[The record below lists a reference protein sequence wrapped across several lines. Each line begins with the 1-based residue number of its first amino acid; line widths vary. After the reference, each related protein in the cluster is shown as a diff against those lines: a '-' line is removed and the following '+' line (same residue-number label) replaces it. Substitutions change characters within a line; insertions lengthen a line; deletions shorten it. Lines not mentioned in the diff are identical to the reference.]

1 MNLQEII
8 ESGHIELYAMN
19 GLSETETAQMEAW
32 ATAFPEVRAEIEEAQ
47 AALELYAHAH
57 AVEPSAGMKTKIMA
71 AFDADFGSQ
80 PSGNT
85 EQKEEHPSQEAVEKA
100 LDTPLNT
107 PLSTTLETADS
118 GFNLGKILPW
128 TVAAMAVIVAIFGF
142 WNVKNTQKELVN
154 CQVES
159 SQLVQ
164 KQQVIVDLE
173 QKMNILRSPDT
184 KTVPLNGLPLSKAS
198 KVIIYFNA
206 KDKATL
212 LSILDLPKPPK
223 GKQYQLWAIAGKNPP
238 VDAGVFA
245 YDTTAIQTM
254 KGFEKVD
261 AFAITLENEGGSAV
275 PTLDQMYVLGT
286 L

>member
-32 ATAFPEVRAEIEEAQ
+32 ATAFPEVRAEIDEAQ
-47 AALELYAHAH
+47 AALELYAHAQ
-57 AVEPSAGMKTKIMA
+57 AVEPSAGMKAKIMA

-80 PSGNT
+80 HSGNT
-85 EQKEEHPSQEAVEKA
+85 DKKEERPSQESVEKA

-118 GFNLGKILPW
+118 EFNFSKILPW
-128 TVAAMAVIVAIFGF
+128 TIAAMAVIAAVFGF

-164 KQQVIVDLE
+164 KQQVIVDLQ

-184 KTVPLNGLPLSKAS
+184 KTVPLIGLPISKAS

-206 KDKATL
+206 KDKTTL
-212 LSILDLPKPPK
+212 LSILGLPKPPK
-223 GKQYQLWAIAGKNPP
+223 GKQYQLWAITGKNPP

-245 YDTTAIQTM
+245 YDTTAVQIM
-254 KGFEKVD
+254 KGFDKVD
-261 AFAITLENEGGSAV
+261 AFAITLENEGGSVV

>member
-19 GLSETETAQMEAW
+19 GLSEAETAQIEAW
-32 ATAFPEVRAEIEEAQ
+32 AAAFPEVRAEIDEAQ
-47 AALELYAHAH
+47 AALELYAYAH
-57 AVEPSAGMKTKIMA
+57 AVEPSAGMKAKIMA

-85 EQKEEHPSQEAVEKA
+85 EKKAERPSQESVKKT

-118 GFNLGKILPW
+118 GFNFGKVLPW
-128 TVAAMAVIVAIFGF
+128 IIAAMAVIAAVFGF

-164 KQQVIVDLE
+164 KQQIIVDLE

-184 KTVPLNGLPLSKAS
+184 KAVPLNGLAISKAS
-198 KVIIYFNA
+198 KVMVYFNA

-238 VDAGVFA
+238 VDAGVLT
-245 YDTTAIQTM
+245 YDITAVQTM
-254 KGFEKVD
+254 KGFDKVD
-261 AFAITLENEGGSAV
+261 AFAITLENEGGSVV

>member
-19 GLSETETAQMEAW
+19 GLSEAETAQMEAW
-32 ATAFPEVRAEIEEAQ
+32 AAAFPEVHAEIEEAQ
-47 AALELYAHAH
+47 AALELYAHAQ
-57 AVEPSAGMKTKIMA
+57 AVEPSAGMKAKIMA
-71 AFDADFGSQ
+71 AFDADLMVS
-80 PSGNT
+80 SSENSD
-85 EQKEEHPSQEAVEKA
+85 KEARRPAEKA
-100 LDTPLNT
+100 IDTPPNR
-107 PLSTTLETADS
+107 PLSTTAETVDAGFNFGKVLPWAVAAIATIAAIS
-118 GFNLGKILPW
+118 GFW
-128 TVAAMAVIVAIFGF
+128 S
-142 WNVKNTQKELVN
+142 VKNTQKELVN
-154 CQVES
+154 CQAES

-184 KTVPLNGLPLSKAS
+184 KTVPLNGLPLSKGS

-223 GKQYQLWAIAGKNPP
+223 GKQYQLWAIAGKNAP
-238 VDAGVFA
+238 VDAGVLA
-245 YDTTAIQTM
+245 YDTTAVQTM
-254 KGFEKVD
+254 KGFDKVD

>member
-19 GLSETETAQMEAW
+19 GLSEAETAQIEAW
-32 ATAFPEVRAEIEEAQ
+32 AAAFPEVRAEIDEAQ
-47 AALELYAHAH
+47 AALELYAYAH
-57 AVEPSAGMKTKIMA
+57 AVEPSAGMKAKIMA

-80 PSGNT
+80 LS
-85 EQKEEHPSQEAVEKA
+85 EKAEKKAERPSQESVKKA
-100 LDTPLNT
+100 LDTPLNA
-107 PLSTTLETADS
+107 PLSTTLEKADS
-118 GFNLGKILPW
+118 GFNFGKILPW
-128 TVAAMAVIVAIFGF
+128 TIAVIAVIAAIFGF

-173 QKMNILRSPDT
+173 QKMKVLCSPYT
-184 KTVPLNGLPLSKAS
+184 KTVPLNGLAISKAS
-198 KVIIYFNA
+198 KVMIYFNA

-238 VDAGVFA
+238 VDAGVLA
-245 YDTTAIQTM
+245 YDITAVQTM
-254 KGFEKVD
+254 KGFDKVD
-261 AFAITLENEGGSAV
+261 IFAITLENEGGSAV